1 MMQTTKTLTLLSII
15 ASFSASVIYVFYI
28 QSGINTAYDVIFYIL
43 LLMPLSYGM
52 ITNQLNNRY
61 TKYTLLFIFIWLADI
76 LIYHNTLVTYW
87 LPTIILVSIMVLYV
101 TSMHFAKHFYQV
113 LLPYFAESLN
123 IKEIFERAFSSFG
136 SVSLEK
142 NTLAKNVK
150 SIIISIIFATI
161 FIFLFLGADTRFNVF
176 FSDIFTLKY
185 INFKQLAYLLISL
198 FAFLS
203 IMLYGFSNLHSS
215 KETINTPEYEKSSLN
230 IFFLMINFVFIA
242 FCIFQIYFLI
252 DTKGYLGDTNPA
264 YFARKGFF
272 QLAFIVI
279 LVSLIILFT
288 SSSAKKSAFL
298 KKLSIL
304 LVVQTIIIAF
314 SALKKMQMYKAL
326 MGPTVLRYY
335 VEWFEYFLIVVLILS
350 VLFMVMNFNYEKLID
365 LIFAF
370 ALISFSV
377 IASTNIDHLV
387 AKGHIELAK
396 QKKISLDMNML
407 RLLSIDAK
415 TYIDKSEITLP

>member
-1 MMQTTKTLTLLSII
+1 MKTTKTLTLLSII
-15 ASFSASVIYVFYI
+15 ASFVASVIYIFYT
-28 QSGINTAYDVIFYIL
+28 QRGVNTAYDVIFYIL
-43 LLMPLSYGM
+43 LLTPLSYGLV
-52 ITNQLNNRY
+52 TNQLNNRY
-61 TKYTLLFIFIWLADI
+61 TKYTLPFIFIWLANI
-76 LIYHNTLVTYW
+76 FIYHNTLVTYW
-87 LPTIILVSIMVLYV
+87 LPTIILVTIIMLYI

-123 IKEIFERAFSSFG
+123 IKEIYERSFPDFKSISFEKK
-136 SVSLEK
+136 SLTK
-142 NTLAKNVK
+142 NIK

-161 FIFLFLGADTRFNVF
+161 FIFLFLGADTKFNIF

-185 INFKQLAYLLISL
+185 INFKQLAYLFVSL

-203 IMLYGFSNLHSS
+203 IMLYGFSNLHRS
-215 KETINTPEYEKSSLN
+215 KETISTPEYEKSSLN

-314 SALKKMQMYKAL
+314 SALKKMQLYKSL

-335 VEWFEYFLIVVLILS
+335 VEWFEYFLIIVLILS

-370 ALISFSV
+370 ALISFSI

-396 QKKISLDMNML
+396 QKKISLDAKML
-407 RLLSIDAK
+407 RSLSIDAK